1 MFERLE
7 LLLGKE
13 NIEKI
18 KIKKILVIGL
28 GGVGG
33 YVVESLVRSGV
44 ENITIV
50 DYDTIDITNIN
61 RQIIALHSNIGRL
74 KTEVFKER
82 ILDVNPNCEVIDKN
96 IFLTEE
102 NINEAINNFD
112 FVIDACDTIST
123 KKAIIKTC
131 IAKDIPFISSMG
143 TGKKI
148 HPEALEITDIRKT
161 SYDPL
166 AKIIRKFV
174 KDACIHKKFEKIL
187 WGRA

>member
-61 RQIIALHSNIGRL
+61 RQIIALHSNMGRSL
-74 KTEVFKER
+74 KR
-82 ILDVNPNCEVIDKN
+82 KN
-96 IFLTEE
+96 L
-102 NINEAINNFD
+102 
-112 FVIDACDTIST
+112 
-123 KKAIIKTC
+123 
-131 IAKDIPFISSMG
+131 
-143 TGKKI
+143 
-148 HPEALEITDIRKT
+148 R
-161 SYDPL
+161 
-166 AKIIRKFV
+166 R
-174 KDACIHKKFEKIL
+174 
-187 WGRA
+187 